1 MQERSTSLRKAA
13 LAATLAATIGIWAV
27 AMWAWLGPGSS
38 KAPISAPTT
47 VGTRIPA
54 VSDLP
59 DRDSH
64 ALPTPQ
70 PEVARTVTATDRDP
84 QAVPAL
90 QPSPVKSPPVSSK
103 TAEKDPPALP
113 APQSSPP
120 VEAAADNRAHAFGRT
135 TLPLHD
141 TGTSVVRGIQASL
154 PSEVASDGNT
164 AVVRGKQGPSALPM
178 PPDSGPAVVRGTR
191 ATSGSSAP

>member
-1 MQERSTSLRKAA
+1 MQERSMSLRKAA
-13 LAATLAATIGIWAV
+13 VAATLVATVGIWAV
-27 AMWAWLGPGSS
+27 AMWAWFGPGSS

-54 VSDLP
+54 VSGLT

-64 ALPTPQ
+64 APPTPQ
-70 PEVARTVTATDRDP
+70 PAAAGTATTTDRDA
-84 QAVPAL
+84 QALPAL
-90 QPSPVKSPPVSSK
+90 QPPPVSSK
-103 TAEKDPPALP
+103 DVPALP
-113 APQSSPP
+113 VPQSSPP
-120 VEAAADNRAHAFGRT
+120 GGSAAKNRAQAFSRT
-135 TLPLHD
+135 ILPD
-141 TGTSVVRGIQASL
+141 TGTAVVRGIQASL

-164 AVVRGKQGPSALPM
+164 AVVRGKQAPSALPT